1 MLHMFRRLANTWVAR
16 VLLGILAI
24 AFVGWGIN
32 GTRQSGSFS
41 NEVVHAG
48 SHTLGPDS
56 FKRYFQISLQDA
68 EKQAGQQVTN
78 LDAVQHGFDL
88 QLLQG
93 LSADEAFAEMT
104 TRMGVR
110 PAPSLIIDELR
121 KQPDF
126 FDPIT
131 GKFDERAYQQK
142 VSQLDMTTTQ
152 FESQIR
158 DEIARDQLA
167 TGLAA
172 GLKAPR
178 TLGAIIADFEL
189 ESRSLSFFT
198 LDQHNVDPPSP
209 PTDAQLLDFMKQ
221 NSTAL
226 MRPEMRTLTV
236 VRFSPKLLAT
246 NMPVDPAELKKAYDA
261 FKSDP
266 AKNAAF
272 IPEKRSLVEL
282 PVRDA
287 ATAAT
292 VAKRLGAGEAPE
304 AVAKAMDIQPIAYT
318 DSAKSAV
325 ADPKVADA
333 AFNLTQGQTSGP
345 VQSDLSGYAVVKVIS
360 ITPAKTPTLDDL
372 RPQLEPQVK
381 LSAAKKAAYAEVQKF
396 DDARGGGAS
405 ITDSA
410 SKAGVAAETIGPISA
425 QGADTNNKPVEGLSP
440 KLLRDA
446 FSQNGGGEMD
456 DEDDGNGEYFAV
468 RVDKIAPPALPALAD
483 VRAQMTQDYMIQ
495 EMLKRLHAKG
505 DELVA
510 AVKKG
515 ESMDAAAASV
525 KTQVGHA
532 VDITRQGMAQ
542 NRALGGELLQKIFEA
557 KQGEVF
563 DGQTA
568 QVQVMVAHVDSVA
581 PAAPGVAASMVLAQR
596 NQLSEQLFQDLGD
609 LARTAAKNRIKPTF
623 DVNLARQALGVTPDQ
638 LTSSAP
644 PTGKKKA
651 PAS

>member
-16 VLLGILAI
+16 VLLGVLAL
-24 AFVGWGIN
+24 AFVFWGIN
-32 GTRQSGSFS
+32 GTRQSGTLT

-48 SHTLGPDS
+48 SHTISPDS
-56 FKRYFQISLQDA
+56 FKRYFQTALQDA

-78 LDAVQHGFDL
+78 LDAVQHGFDV

-93 LSADEAFAEMT
+93 LSSDEAFAELT

-110 PAPSLIIDELR
+110 PAPDLIIGELR

-131 GKFDERAYQQK
+131 GKFDQNAYQQK

-178 TLGAIIADFEL
+178 TLGAIVADFEL
-189 ESRSLSFFT
+189 EARTLTYFT
-198 LDQHNVDPPSP
+198 LDQHNVDQPAL
-209 PTDAQLLDFMKQ
+209 PTDDQLMAFMKQ

-236 VRFSPKLLAT
+236 VRFSPKLMAP
-246 NMPVDPAELKKAYDA
+246 NMPVDPAALQKAYD
-261 FKSDP
+261 FKKDSLST
-266 AKNAAF
+266 
-272 IPEKRSLVEL
+272 PEKRTLVEV

-292 VAKRLGAGEAPE
+292 VAKRIGAGEAPE
-304 AVAKAMDIQPIAYT
+304 AVAKSLNVQPIAYA
-318 DSAKSAV
+318 DAIKSAV

-333 AFNLTQGQTSGP
+333 AFALKEGQTSGP
-345 VQSDLSGYAVVKVIS
+345 IQSDLSGYAVIKVS
-360 ITPAKTPTLDDL
+360 AVTPGKIPTLDDL

-381 LSAAKKAAYAEVQKF
+381 LDAAKKKAYDEVQKF
-396 DDARGGGAS
+396 DDAHGGGAN
-405 ITDSA
+405 IVDAA
-410 SKAGVAAETIGPISA
+410 SKAGLAAETIGPISA
-425 QGADTNNKPVEGLSP
+425 QGTDLNNKPVDGLSP
-440 KLLRDA
+440 KLLKDA
-446 FSQNGGGEMD
+446 FAQAQGGEID
-456 DEDDGNGEYFAV
+456 DEDDGNGEYFSM
-468 RVDKIAPPALPALAD
+468 RVDKVTPPALPALAD
-483 VRAQMTQDYMIQ
+483 VKGQLIQDYMVQ
-495 EMLKRLHAKG
+495 EMLKRLHAKA
-505 DELVA
+505 DELTA
-510 AVKKG
+510 AIKKG
-515 ESMDAAAASV
+515 ETMDAAAASV
-525 KTQVGHA
+525 KAQVGHA

-563 DGQTA
+563 NGQTS
-568 QVQVMVAHVDSVA
+568 QVQVMVAHVDTVA
-581 PAAPGVAASMVLAQR
+581 PAAPGVAASMVLGQR
-596 NQLSEQLFQDLGD
+596 TQLSEQLFQDMGD
-609 LARTAAKNRIKPTF
+609 LARTAAKERIKPTF
-623 DVNLARQALGVTPDQ
+623 DINLARQAISVSPDQ
-638 LTSSAP
+638 LSSSP
-644 PTGKKKA
+644 PAGTKKA
-651 PAS
+651 PAP